1 MVFRVLGINSINK
14 LSKIVMMIIFAQVV
28 VLDSQNSGWFLN
40 PSLTNNSPIPL
51 NPCNFF
57 DFDSNMNELLVVL
70 KMMLNPIQQWKD
82 HRDRCSLW
90 LFRNKVLLLDE
101 ILQNLLYL
109 FNMKI
114 YMFLVH
120 FVPCNLF
127 LPYVIDRCGKIK
139 VASGKFWSISPRHN
153 HFISK

>member
-70 KMMLNPIQQWKD
+70 KMMLNPIQQ
-82 HRDRCSLW
+82 
-90 LFRNKVLLLDE
+90 
-101 ILQNLLYL
+101 
-109 FNMKI
+109 
-114 YMFLVH
+114 
-120 FVPCNLF
+120 
-127 LPYVIDRCGKIK
+127 
-139 VASGKFWSISPRHN
+139 
-153 HFISK
+153 